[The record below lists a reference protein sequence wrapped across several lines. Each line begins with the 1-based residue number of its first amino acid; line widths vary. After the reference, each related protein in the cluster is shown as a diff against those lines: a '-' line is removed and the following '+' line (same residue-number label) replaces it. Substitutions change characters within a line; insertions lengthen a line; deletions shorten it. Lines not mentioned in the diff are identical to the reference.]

1 MASKCLGVGCGN
13 LSLPPQTIKQGNPSL
28 EHGKHETTQ
37 DVQMETMKTLQ
48 NYKAKKH
55 SVLEFQVIWD
65 HTIRDYIPNTKK
77 FEYTHSGIGLQ
88 LN

>member
-1 MASKCLGVGCGN
+1 
-13 LSLPPQTIKQGNPSL
+13 
-28 EHGKHETTQ
+28 
-37 DVQMETMKTLQ
+37 VQMETMKTLK